1 MKPLKQWLAV
11 KRHSDVESSYLWV
24 PEPSHTQARI
34 GEVLATGTG
43 KVLKASVRPF
53 SVSASERILYSSRV
67 DTYQLGDEAI
77 DVIEEDS
84 IIGVMMP
91 SPKGAIN

>member
-11 KRHSDVESSYLWV
+11 KRHEEVESSFLWV
-24 PEPSHTQARI
+24 PAADYACARI

-53 SVSASERILYSSRV
+53 SVAPSQRVLYSSRV

-84 IIGVMMP
+84 IIGVM
-91 SPKGAIN
+91 N